1 MALVVFLRGVNV
13 GGQRTFRPS
22 VLARDLAELD
32 VVNVGAAGTF
42 VVRKTTGQRALRAE
56 FLRRLP
62 FHTEVVICGARDLLD
77 LASADPFP
85 DEPAIKPSH
94 RYVSVMATRPRALPP
109 LPLCY
114 PAGNLWETKV
124 IGVRGRFAFSL
135 WRHLGGRSF
144 VIPNEVVERN
154 LSVVATARNW
164 NTICAIRDILKGG

>member
-22 VLARDLAELD
+22 VLARDLAEWG

-42 VVRKTTGQRALRAE
+42 VARKATGPRALRAE

-62 FHTEVVICGARDLLD
+62 FHTEVVICAGRDVID

-85 DEPAIKPSH
+85 DEPAIKPAH
-94 RYVSVMATRPRALPP
+94 RYVSVMAARPRTLPP
-109 LPLCY
+109 LPIWY
-114 PAGNLWETKV
+114 PAGDLWETKV
-124 IGVRGRFAFSL
+124 LGVRGRFAYSF

-154 LSVVATARNW
+154 LGVVATARNW
-164 NTICAIRDILKGG
+164 NTICALRDILVGG

>member
-22 VLARDLAELD
+22 VLAREMAEWD
-32 VVNVGAAGTF
+32 VANVGAAGTF
-42 VVRKTTGQRALRAE
+42 VVRKATGQRALRDE

-62 FHTEVVICGARDLLD
+62 FATAVIICEGRDLID

-85 DEPAIKPSH
+85 DEPAIPPKA
-94 RYVSVMATRPRALPP
+94 RYVSVMATRPRDVPP

-114 PAGNLWETKV
+114 PDGDLWETKV
-124 IGVRGRFAFSL
+124 LGVRGRFAYSF

-144 VIPNEVVERN
+144 VIPNEVVEKN
-154 LSVVATARNW
+154 LGVVATARNW
-164 NTICAIRDILKGG
+164 NTICAIRDILKSG